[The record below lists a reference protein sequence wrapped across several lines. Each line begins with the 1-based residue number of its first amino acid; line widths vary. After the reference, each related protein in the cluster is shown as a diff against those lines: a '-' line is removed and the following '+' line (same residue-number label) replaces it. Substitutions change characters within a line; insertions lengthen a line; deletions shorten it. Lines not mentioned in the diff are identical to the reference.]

1 LIFSI
6 GHLPWPIRWRRLG
19 ALAILGY
26 LLAYWLSF
34 AWIQR
39 NAERQG
45 GYNSRLILAD
55 SNQKNICIDLS
66 QTQTISKTQCWSSSE
81 VAEQFAGLVDV
92 QMIANELGISF
103 RNQAIGEGDLRE
115 KWNWRQGT
123 KEGRSAWIK
132 EQVKTINNLKLPY
145 LIERLSLTDAELEN
159 PPYAEFKEARLKQ
172 RAQLAKELGA
182 TELGRIGV
190 ATLWRTRWGTK
201 SP

>member
-1 LIFSI
+1 M
-6 GHLPWPIRWRRLG
+6 
-19 ALAILGY
+19 
-26 LLAYWLSF
+26 
-34 AWIQR
+34 
-39 NAERQG
+39 
-45 GYNSRLILAD
+45 D
-55 SNQKNICIDLS
+55 
-66 QTQTISKTQCWSSSE
+66 
-81 VAEQFAGLVDV
+81 
-92 QMIANELGISF
+92 
-103 RNQAIGEGDLRE
+103 
-115 KWNWRQGT
+115 
-123 KEGRSAWIK
+123 K